1 MCEPVA
7 TGTEC
12 TAHRDDAA
20 FRDPRVIDMSQTLR
34 LVTYNLQR
42 GIRYEQIRHHLD
54 TVPLLRQAD
63 IVAVQEALIPAGGRN
78 TLARLADDLE
88 GRYH

>member
-1 MCEPVA
+1 METTSSQAGCASLSPRGPSVRHIA
-7 TGTEC
+7 T
-12 TAHRDDAA
+12 DDAA

-54 TVPLLRQAD
+54 TVPLLRQ
-63 IVAVQEALIPAGGRN
+63 VMLREPGR
-78 TLARLADDLE
+78 LSE
-88 GRYH
+88 VPGEEKS

>member
-1 MCEPVA
+1 MRAARGPSVRHIA
-7 TGTEC
+7 T
-12 TAHRDDAA
+12 DDAA

-42 GIRYEQIRHHLD
+42 GIRYEQIRHPLD

-63 IVAVQEALIPAGGRN
+63 IVAV
-78 TLARLADDLE
+78 
-88 GRYH
+88 